1 MGLSMGNLNALA
13 MEDLG
18 HIAGFAASAIAAL
31 STMGAVLI
39 AVPVGL
45 AFNGTQ
51 IPLMIGVAVFS
62 VLSLVLIQF
71 APKTAARHQSNR

>member
-1 MGLSMGNLNALA
+1 MA

-18 HIAGFAASAIAAL
+18 HIAGFAASMITAT
-31 STMGAVLI
+31 STVMASLL

-51 IPLMIGVAVFS
+51 IPLMVGVAVFS
-62 VLSLVLIQF
+62 GLALGLILTVT
-71 APKTAARHQSNR
+71 KRHV